1 MEQPNKKEKNQ
12 DYAKQYQ
19 EHFGK
24 FVPNNGVN
32 NSRVS
37 TFEIFTMFKPSKQE
51 YSTGVSSGS
60 VIR

>member
-1 MEQPNKKEKNQ
+1 MEQEPEKTKIQ
-12 DYAKQYQ
+12 DYAEQYQ
-19 EHFGK
+19 KHFGK
-24 FVPNNGVN
+24 FVTNNGVS

-37 TFEIFTMFKPSKQE
+37 TFEIFTMFKPSRQE